1 MSSSSQPSARLG
13 WSCFALALVLS
24 TWPLVL
30 APDAKLLGSPNLEAV
45 DHLWSLWAA
54 LQDGPHVIET
64 DLVKVPEGYTWVLA
78 DPVNLVWFAV
88 PALLGL
94 PALGFHLVHLG
105 NMLVA
110 AAAGVALGRELMGDR
125 PRLEWLTAICAATA
139 APLCAG
145 LFTGMTEA
153 QTWGW
158 AGLALAAVHRAA
170 RVGGWKATLTAGA
183 LSGITAWCGVYTSL
197 YAAIAV
203 LPFVVSGLA
212 RGSGSLLPRAGAV
225 GGIGAIASLLAAPVA
240 WAVST
245 QRGDELPGSTSLTHA
260 VLADPSLPQ
269 NRMLGGD
276 LVGVFLPLDPP
287 VGAELHAVYLGTA
300 TVLLGLVALAARR
313 RPWALVAAIA
323 GLISLGL
330 GLYLQAGGEVITTT
344 DGRALLTPAGWASLA
359 FEPLGRAPRWYRA
372 IAVASILWAPLAGA
386 GGAWLLARL
395 PSRAALVAVPLLAAV
410 ILLDNLWVAPLT
422 WPRDSFSALAPAGYD
437 QLDGD
442 GPIVEVPSVRFS
454 TVTPGRPATASGG
467 GMRTP
472 DLPIRHPTLLWQT
485 RHGHPLGGN
494 PHQAE
499 RRRTDRDTSR
509 AVDKLMSASED
520 SKAGRARA
528 ALRTLDDLGIIWV
541 VHHPQ
546 GHEPAV
552 TAALR
557 DTLGTPS
564 VDTTELQAWKIEPL
578 LVP

>member
-1 MSSSSQPSARLG
+1 VDEGRAAKLG
-13 WSCFALALVLS
+13 WACFPVALILA
-24 TWPLVL
+24 TWPMAV
-30 APDAKLLGSPNLEAV
+30 APDSQLLGSPNLEAV

-54 LQDGPHVIET
+54 LRDGPHVIET
-64 DLVKVPEGYTWVLA
+64 GLVKVPEGYTWVLA
-78 DPVNLVWFAV
+78 DPINLLWFTV

-110 AAAGVALGRELMGDR
+110 AAAAVALGRELMGDR
-125 PRLEWLTAICAATA
+125 PRLEWLAATCAATA

-170 RVGGWKATLTAGA
+170 RVGGWKATLTAGLLA
-183 LSGITAWCGVYTSL
+183 GITAWCGVYTAL

-203 LPFVVSGLA
+203 LPFVISGLA
-212 RGSGSLLPRAGAV
+212 RGSGSLAPRAGAV
-225 GGIGAIASLLAAPVA
+225 VGTGAMAALLAAPVA

-245 QRGDELPGSTSLTHA
+245 KRGDELPGSTSLTDA

-276 LVGVFLPLDPP
+276 LAGIFLPIDPP

-300 TVLLGLVALAARR
+300 TVLLGLLALATGR
-313 RPWALVAAIA
+313 RPWALVASIA
-323 GLISLGL
+323 VLISLGL
-330 GLYLQAGGEVITTT
+330 GLYLQAGGEVITTS
-344 DGRALLTPAGWASLA
+344 DGRALLTPAAWASLA

-372 IAVASILWAPLAGA
+372 IAVASVLWAPMAGA
-386 GGAWLLARL
+386 GAAWLLHRL
-395 PSRAALVAVPLLAAV
+395 PSRAALAAVPLLAAV
-410 ILLDNLWVAPLT
+410 VLADNLWVAPLT
-422 WPRDSFSALAPAGYD
+422 WPRDSFSALAPEGYD
-437 QLDGD
+437 QLDGN

-499 RRRTDRDTSR
+499 RRRTDRDTSK

-520 SKAGRARA
+520 GKMSRARA
-528 ALRTLDDLGIIWV
+528 ALRTLDDLGFTWV

-546 GHEPAV
+546 SHEGSV
-552 TAALR
+552 TTALR
-557 DTLGTPS
+557 DTLGPPG
-564 VDTTELQAWKIEPL
+564 VDTSDLLAWQVDTL
-578 LVP
+578 LLP